1 MKDTAQLSLKDTNG
15 YWKEQA
21 GCKDGTVGRPMPQI
35 AAKIVDVDTGEELE
49 ANQEGLLYIKGSN
62 VMMGYYG
69 RKDLTDEVIIDNW
82 YCTGDIAMCDEDGFI
97 KITDRLSRFSKIA
110 GEMVPH
116 IKTEEMI
123 QDFMN
128 SSDKARYYVEQKKQN
143 LKEIF
148 AARIYKIRLIFKP
161 ISEYPYNYIEI
172 DEIELLEVNDDHYKN
187 L

>member
-1 MKDTAQLSLKDTNG
+1 MIIRESSNYKKSYKKNLVNKYKD
-15 YWKEQA
+15 KEIE
-21 GCKDGTVGRPMPQI
+21 R
-35 AAKIVDVDTGEELE
+35 
-49 ANQEGLLYIKGSN
+49 
-62 VMMGYYG
+62 
-69 RKDLTDEVIIDNW
+69 
-82 YCTGDIAMCDEDGFI
+82 I
-97 KITDRLSRFSKIA
+97 KIFIGRLESYNNL
-110 GEMVPH
+110 
-116 IKTEEMI
+116 